1 MNDELKKYDIID
13 TFDENRYQTVL
24 MGIDNSNYED
34 IVIINKLYKS
44 EHINNDFM
52 EHYKKLADNILSVYE
67 ADKEITVINQYE
79 QASLLS
85 DFLTESSLDL
95 DERIRLGKSFLYQL
109 SDFSSFDLGMQMVFI
124 QSDQLTI
131 KNGVLKFSNY
141 IFLKEFQT
149 ETSQIDLFREI
160 GKTLEL
166 ILQLHREKLT
176 SELSTLQQ
184 FIYQLLNSNDMN
196 YSYNELYNRFKVV
209 AATIRED
216 EILYSPTI
224 DAPQNTD
231 AIIEAFKQVRIPKEI
246 IASTIEEIEPNSE
259 EELINEEESNEILQL
274 LHELEEDIT
283 LVEDDVKIIEENV
296 ETVETISYDFEEI
309 EETDDEILIESLEE
323 DIEDVSVPSEEIL
336 DNAFDQLSKFSDED
350 LEDLLNTTD
359 FEVKDISQEE
369 TIETEIIAPNLD
381 ELIQAS
387 LEDVLTTSEDI
398 SDNEFD
404 HSSKFSVEDLDD
416 LIKTNDFEMKEDS
429 LKETI
434 NSEIE
439 PEDLEEVI
447 QTSLESSY
455 DEDEIKLDEPHFDD
469 IEITEAIHDDVS
481 IENQTKFHDEKHHSI
496 HLNNDSDD
504 PIQEILDR
512 NDKQYSDL
520 YVTDTKSKK
529 KFLPTFLFFFII
541 LIIITS
547 LLIFYSSTYM

>member
-24 MGIDNSNYED
+24 MGIDNSNYDD

-52 EHYKKLADNILSVYE
+52 EHYKKIADNILSVYE
-67 ADKEITVINQYE
+67 ADKEITVISQYE

-85 DFLTESSLDL
+85 DFITESSLDL

-109 SDFSSFDLGMQMVFI
+109 SDFSSFNLGMQMVFI

-149 ETSQIDLFREI
+149 ETTQIDLFREI

-176 SELSTLQQ
+176 SELSALQQ

-196 YSYNELYNRFKVV
+196 DSYNDLYNRFKVV

-231 AIIEAFKQVRIPKEI
+231 AIIEAFKQIRIPKEV
-246 IASTIEEIEPNSE
+246 IASSIEEIEPNSE

-274 LHELEEDIT
+274 LQELEEDII

-323 DIEDVSVPSEEIL
+323 AIEDVSVPSEENL
-336 DNAFDQLSKFSDED
+336 DNAFDQLSKFGDED

-359 FEVKDISQEE
+359 FEVKDIYQEE

-387 LEDVLTTSEDI
+387 LEDVLTTSEDV
-398 SDNEFD
+398 SDKEFD
-404 HSSKFSVEDLDD
+404 HSSKLNVEDLDD
-416 LIKTNDFEMKEDS
+416 LSNTNDFEMKNDS
-429 LKETI
+429 IKETI

-439 PEDLEEVI
+439 SDDLEELI
-447 QTSLESSY
+447 QTSSN
-455 DEDEIKLDEPHFDD
+455 DEDEIKLDEPHFED
-469 IEITEAIHDDVS
+469 IKITEAVHDDVS

>member
-24 MGIDNSNYED
+24 MGIDNSNYDD

-52 EHYKKLADNILSVYE
+52 EHYKKIADNILSVYE
-67 ADKEITVINQYE
+67 ADKEITVISQYE

-85 DFLTESSLDL
+85 DFITESSLDL

-109 SDFSSFDLGMQMVFI
+109 SDFSSFNLGMQMVFI

-149 ETSQIDLFREI
+149 ETTQIDLFREI

-176 SELSTLQQ
+176 SELSALQQ

-196 YSYNELYNRFKVV
+196 DSYNDLYNRFKVV

-231 AIIEAFKQVRIPKEI
+231 AIIEAFKQVRIPKEV
-246 IASTIEEIEPNSE
+246 IASSIEEIEPNSE

-274 LHELEEDIT
+274 LQELEEDII

-323 DIEDVSVPSEEIL
+323 AIEDVSVPSEENL
-336 DNAFDQLSKFSDED
+336 DNAFDQLSKFGDED

-359 FEVKDISQEE
+359 FEVKDIYQEE

-387 LEDVLTTSEDI
+387 LEDVLTTSEDV
-398 SDNEFD
+398 SDKEFD
-404 HSSKFSVEDLDD
+404 HSSKLNVEDLDD
-416 LIKTNDFEMKEDS
+416 LSNTNDFEMKNDS
-429 LKETI
+429 IKETI

-439 PEDLEEVI
+439 SDDLEELI
-447 QTSLESSY
+447 QTSSN
-455 DEDEIKLDEPHFDD
+455 DEDEIKLDEPHFED
-469 IEITEAIHDDVS
+469 IKITEAVHDDVS